1 MGESSVLAFCAFA
14 GSGHKQTDS
23 NISVTDSVWKHCSF
37 QRFMVTKDP
46 MDAPSVAV
54 ETPAPFIGSQNGWI
68 CKGPLE
74 IP

>member
-23 NISVTDSVWKHCSF
+23 NISVTNSVWKRCSF

-46 MDAPSVAV
+46 MDAPSVA
-54 ETPAPFIGSQNGWI
+54 PFIGSQNGWI